1 MFTNVLYVSRSIFF
15 PFKRTIE
22 QKFVLVFR
30 RLHAFVANLST
41 FAIPLLQIVLHT
53 SYAFGIRSKI
63 RRVCYRESPLLATLK
78 SRNYLLQFQSGLN
91 LCTFNRIDVYDIFQA
106 SS

>member
-1 MFTNVLYVSRSIFF
+1 MFTNVLYVSGSIFF

-41 FAIPLLQIVLHT
+41 FVIPLLQIVLHIQAMH
-53 SYAFGIRSKI
+53 SEFVRKFAGCVIAKVRSWQ
-63 RRVCYRESPLLATLK
+63 L
-78 SRNYLLQFQSGLN
+78 
-91 LCTFNRIDVYDIFQA
+91 
-106 SS
+106 